1 MTHLNMEFFLLVAA
15 SVAPVIS
22 AVHGDP
28 GLVYN
33 YILMQ
38 RMMECMHR
46 RVFDK
51 LIKADGR
58 VEYPFKFR
66 DEGSFFP
73 PFLEN
78 RPDQS
83 KGGGPASAI
92 PLHVNAAISCRMAAG
107 RILGAEQGV

>member
-28 GLVYN
+28 GRVYS

-38 RMMECMHR
+38 RMMECMYR

-66 DEGSFFP
+66 EEGSFFP

-83 KGGGPASAI
+83 KGGGPCICNSHSMSTLRSA
-92 PLHVNAAISCRMAAG
+92 
-107 RILGAEQGV
+107 AEWLQVVF